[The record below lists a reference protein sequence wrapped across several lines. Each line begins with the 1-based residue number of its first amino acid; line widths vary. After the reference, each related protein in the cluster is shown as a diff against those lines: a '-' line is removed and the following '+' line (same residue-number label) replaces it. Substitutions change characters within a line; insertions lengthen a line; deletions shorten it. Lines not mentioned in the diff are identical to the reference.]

1 MKPRRLSPPG
11 SEMMVSR
18 FLQGRWAER
27 PSVWGLGGHLLWI
40 SPHAPG
46 PTESLE
52 QNPPGCRASYLHH
65 GQRDEL
71 AQSKRG

>member
-18 FLQGRWAER
+18 FLQGRRAEQ
-27 PSVWGLGGHLLWI
+27 PSVRGLGGRLLRI
-40 SPHAPG
+40 SPHTPG

-52 QNPPGCRASYLHH
+52 KNPPSCRASYLHH
-65 GQRDEL
+65 G
-71 AQSKRG
+71 